1 MELSRYATC
10 FSISNGFC
18 VVFNESTQVQM
29 ECHPVFEVVASMLQW
44 SALPVGAASNLSILL
59 PDVLRPSL
67 SNEHMSSTSRCL
79 LGATLA
85 PFLYPF
91 SHAEL
96 RNATRFL
103 RRYERVRW
111 SSTSAAPQAAE
122 VEHIIHPAHNDL
134 SHLNPAPDSYS
145 VTPFVDSCRVT
156 LQAGGGGNGC
166 VSFLREKFIALGP
179 PNGGDGGSGGNIFIQ
194 AVRGETSLHK
204 ISRRGQLKAGKGAH
218 GQGKSK
224 GGQRGEDILIKVP
237 IGTVVRE
244 LWRHDP
250 LKEEEDRWKLAGGK
264 RDAVVTREKWLLHP
278 ASEPS
283 ASHGA
288 DLPRLP
294 PPRRSHLAAMQPE
307 APIRLDLDQPMHT
320 PMLLAAGSMGGL
332 GNPHFV
338 SQNTVMPKFATKGD
352 GGLRLVMQLELKLLA
367 DVGLVGLPNAG
378 KSTLLRSLSN
388 SKTRIGD
395 WPFTTL
401 QPNIGTV
408 VLDDYKG
415 RNTVRWMKSGE
426 LRTNFTIADIP
437 GLIEDAHL
445 DKGLGLG
452 FLRHVERA
460 AVLAFVIDLS
470 AGDAVAA
477 LKALWK
483 EVGEYAALKSR
494 EFNAETEQHF
504 KSEDATDWSP
514 AVLPMEMEDDG
525 AEVQEFPDPSKLRDL
540 PELSL
545 PPITTKPWFVV
556 ATKGDRPQTQENFL
570 ALQQYLDKVKC
581 SDVPHPSGDPNAWRD
596 RATAVPVSAIRAEG
610 VRKVSDVVLGLLDD

>member
-1 MELSRYATC
+1 
-10 FSISNGFC
+10 
-18 VVFNESTQVQM
+18 
-29 ECHPVFEVVASMLQW
+29 
-44 SALPVGAASNLSILL
+44 
-59 PDVLRPSL
+59 
-67 SNEHMSSTSRCL
+67 MSSASRCL
-79 LGATLA
+79 LGTTLT

-91 SHAEL
+91 SPTEL
-96 RNATRFL
+96 RYASRYL
-103 RRYERVRW
+103 RRFAQTRW
-111 SSTSAAPQAAE
+111 NSSTTVSAPESYDEQP
-122 VEHIIHPAHNDL
+122 VNSDL
-134 SHLNPAPDSYS
+134 SHLNPSPDSYS
-145 VTPFVDSCRVT
+145 ATPFIDSCRLT
-156 LQAGGGGNGC
+156 LQAGNGGHGC
-166 VSFLREKFIALGP
+166 VSFLREKFIELGP

-204 ISRRGQLKAGKGAH
+204 IARRGQLKAGNGSH

-224 GGQRGEDILIKVP
+224 GGRRGEDILIQVP
-237 IGTVVRE
+237 VGTVIRE

-250 LKEEEDRWKLAGGK
+250 VKEEEDRWKLSSGR
-264 RDAVVTREKWLLHP
+264 RDAVSTREKWLLHP
-278 ASEPS
+278 ASQPS
-283 ASHGA
+283 EIHGN
-288 DLPRLP
+288 DMPTLP
-294 PPRRSHLAAMQPE
+294 PPRRPHLAAMQPE
-307 APIRLDLDQPMHT
+307 EPIRLDLDQPMQT

-338 SQNTVMPKFATKGD
+338 TQNSLMPKFATKGD
-352 GGLRLVMQLELKLLA
+352 GGLKLVIQFELKLLA

-408 VLDDYKG
+408 VLDNHKG
-415 RNTVRWMKSGE
+415 RNTIRRMKTGE

-470 AGDAVAA
+470 AGNAVSA

-483 EVGEYAALKSR
+483 EVGEYGALKSR
-494 EFNAETEQHF
+494 EFNEETEQRF
-504 KSEDATDWSP
+504 RSEDATDWSP
-514 AVLPMEMEDDG
+514 TELAMEMEEDDADIQG
-525 AEVQEFPDPSKLRDL
+525 FPDPLKLRKL
-540 PELSL
+540 PELAL

-556 ATKGDRPQTQENFL
+556 ATKADLPQTQDNFL
-570 ALQQYLDKVKC
+570 ELQRYLDQLK
-581 SDVPHPSGDPNAWRD
+581 DGGVPHPSGDRNAWKRKVS
-596 RATAVPVSAIRAEG
+596 AVPVSAIKAEG
-610 VRKVSDVVLGLLDD
+610 VQRIPEVVISLLDD